1 MSSLDLTIVVPVLN
15 EEENLRAL
23 NEEISAALAPTDLS
37 WEVIFVDDG
46 STDDSAKILNELYN
60 CNSSRTKVIELSRN
74 FGQTTA
80 LAAGFDAA
88 VGEVIVPID
97 ADLQNDP
104 ADIPRVVAEMEK
116 GVDIVSGWRL
126 RRKDAFLSRRL
137 PSMIANWIIGWMTGV
152 RLHDFGCTLK
162 AYRREAIEQMHLY
175 GELHRFLPALASQ
188 TGARVSEIDVN
199 HRPRQHGKSKYG
211 IDRTLRVIIDL
222 ITVKFLQKYI
232 GRPMQIFGRWGFYC
246 FLFAG
251 LSGFITAVQK
261 FSPPHLSVN
270 RNGWFFLFIMS
281 ALSGLQLLSIGLI
294 GEINTRTYFESQ
306 SKPTYVIARSLGLEV
321 APKPDAVDESPG

>member
-1 MSSLDLTIVVPVLN
+1 MSSLDLSIVVPVLN
-15 EEENLRAL
+15 EEASLRAL
-23 NEEISAALAPTDLS
+23 NEEITEALATTDLS

-46 STDDSAKILNELYN
+46 STDDSAKILNELYDY
-60 CNSSRTKVIELSRN
+60 NSSNTRVIELARN
-74 FGQTTA
+74 FGQTAA
-80 LAAGFDAA
+80 LAAGFDAS

-104 ADIPRVVAEMEK
+104 ADIPRVVAELEK
-116 GVDIVSGWRL
+116 GADVVSGWR
-126 RRKDAFLSRRL
+126 RHRKDAFLSRRL
-137 PSMIANWIIGWMTGV
+137 PSMIANLITGWITGV
-152 RLHDFGCTLK
+152 RLHDYGCTLK

-199 HRPRQHGKSKYG
+199 HRPRQHGQSKYG

-222 ITVKFLQKYI
+222 ITVRFLQKYL

-246 FLFAG
+246 FIFAG
-251 LSGFITAVQK
+251 LSGFICTVQK
-261 FSPPHLSVN
+261 VFPPHLSVN

-294 GEINTRTYFESQ
+294 GEIITRTYFESQ
-306 SKPTYVIARSLGLEV
+306 GKPTYMIARSLGLEA
-321 APKPDAVDESPG
+321 APEPDAVDESHG